1 MEKVMRLTPKEKL
14 FCCYYVS
21 SGNCKE
27 AAACAGFRNPE
38 QRGNAL
44 LARDDV
50 NAEIHR
56 LFEARNKN
64 YRQQARAGYERLAFG
79 NVTDAVRLMFADD
92 PDMSSIA
99 SLDLFN
105 VAEIKRP
112 KDGALEI
119 KFFDRIKALE
129 KLESA
134 DKEETSSVSE
144 FYKALADCGSS
155 ENGKGGQCEIQE
167 IF

>member
-1 MEKVMRLTPKEKL
+1 M
-14 FCCYYVS
+14 FYAQN
-21 SGNCKE
+21 G
-27 AAACAGFRNPE
+27 NPE
-38 QRGNAL
+38 ESARLAGYANPQKDGSL
-44 LARDDV
+44 LLIREDI
-50 NAEIHR
+50 AEYMNS
-56 LFEARNKN
+56 LYKQNGQYLSQKAVS
-64 YRQQARAGYERLAFG
+64 GYERLAFG